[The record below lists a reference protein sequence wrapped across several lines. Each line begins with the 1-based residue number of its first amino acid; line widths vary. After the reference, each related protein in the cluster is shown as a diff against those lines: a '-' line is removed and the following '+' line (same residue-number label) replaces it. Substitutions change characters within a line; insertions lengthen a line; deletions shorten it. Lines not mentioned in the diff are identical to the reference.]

1 MTEMIYLRNL
11 YLRVSNI
18 CDREITFWEGLLPP
32 SALPLDAP
40 LTLRSGVKT
49 LTVGVNDSGLQGL
62 TASNCDRWRV
72 DHLICGRSFTIHRHS
87 SPLSGTVETE
97 ATGGDKSRA
106 TENEFCRVLCCT
118 VIQLKMNHKIMVLKH
133 PRTVTQALNNS
144 DISSSYWIVM
154 TAILRTAFPKNELH
168 PYCFHSN

>member
-18 CDREITFWEGLLPP
+18 CDTEITFWEGLLPP

-62 TASNCDRWRV
+62 TASNCDR
-72 DHLICGRSFTIHRHS
+72 
-87 SPLSGTVETE
+87 
-97 ATGGDKSRA
+97 
-106 TENEFCRVLCCT
+106 
-118 VIQLKMNHKIMVLKH
+118 
-133 PRTVTQALNNS
+133 
-144 DISSSYWIVM
+144 
-154 TAILRTAFPKNELH
+154 
-168 PYCFHSN
+168 